1 MRQKGWTNVR
11 IFGSVENRGMSHVGI
26 PPRMIALETTP
37 AYDILQLIYSSYKL
51 IVLILQVSVGT
62 LY

>member
-1 MRQKGWTNVR
+1 
-11 IFGSVENRGMSHVGI
+11 MSHVGI

-37 AYDILQLIYSSYKL
+37 AYDILQLIYSSDKL